1 MNKRI
6 SHSLI
11 TGLFIIIGL
20 NISCAS
26 NKNVSVGTTS
36 LLKGSW
42 ENGDFRLVID
52 GNYYVSLY
60 KDYLYG
66 TGTITYDGS
75 FFTLASSYAWRNYE
89 WVEIIETINGNC
101 IVNNNVIIISNVAGR
116 YEAFNGNWKKIKD
129 MDLREYTK
137 KPSAAEAEQEKNLRQ

>member
-1 MNKRI
+1 MNKKN
-6 SHSLI
+6 SYGLI
-11 TGLFIIIGL
+11 IGLFIIVGI
-20 NISCAS
+20 NISCVS
-26 NKNVSVGTTS
+26 DKNVSVGTTNI
-36 LLKGSW
+36 LKGSW

-52 GNYYVSLY
+52 GNYYISLY

-66 TGTITYDGS
+66 AGTITYDGI
-75 FFTLASSYAWRNYE
+75 FFTLASTHAWRNYG

-101 IVNNNVIIISNVAGR
+101 IVENNDIIISNVVGR

-137 KPSAAEAEQEKNLRQ
+137 KPSAAEAELEKNL